1 MHEIGILRQ
10 LVRTVEAFAAENG
23 VSDIRE
29 VVVDCGELSLVIP
42 EYLEELYPVAA
53 KGSLLQDA
61 KLTIRMVPGLAE
73 CEDCD
78 EIFNVIEHKGYC
90 PNCGSFE
97 KTVLSGRE
105 FSVREIVVPDE
116 GAGARGASGPPDL

>member
-1 MHEIGILRQ
+1 MHEIGIVRQ
-10 LVRTVEAFAAENG
+10 MIRTVTAFAQEHEIR
-23 VSDIRE
+23 DIRE

-42 EYLEELYPVAA
+42 EYVEELFPVASRDSIL
-53 KGSLLQDA
+53 KDA
-61 KLTIRMVPGLAE
+61 KLTIHVVPGLAE

-97 KTVLSGRE
+97 KTVLSGKD
-105 FSVREIVVPDE
+105 FSIREIVVPND
-116 GAGARGASGPPDL
+116 